1 MIVIK
6 MESHLYNIISTNTRP
21 ISLFWENFRSTLI
34 INMLISNILLKI
46 LLNTKQ
52 DREMFDNEFV
62 TGKIIDMIADIFNYS

>member
-1 MIVIK
+1 
-6 MESHLYNIISTNTRP
+6 
-21 ISLFWENFRSTLI
+21 
-34 INMLISNILLKI
+34 MLISNILLKI